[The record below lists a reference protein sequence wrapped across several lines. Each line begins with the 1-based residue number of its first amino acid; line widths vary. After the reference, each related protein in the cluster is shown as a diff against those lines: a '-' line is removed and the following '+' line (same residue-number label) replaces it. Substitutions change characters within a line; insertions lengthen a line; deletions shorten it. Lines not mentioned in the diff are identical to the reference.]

1 METHQVLQNHHSSH
15 AFNCPGCLDPSSSH
29 DRFCMPLCCPEKIPT
44 TLFSSPNSSFSM
56 EELER
61 LQECIESANNLLLA
75 LGSPRDPDNT
85 RMLQLHFLALRKNL
99 VEVKI
104 QCDKEVFEIL
114 GQLETAGQNFL
125 QIERIGKTTFVLFER
140 ICSVNRNAGESEDHM
155 QALINIGEC
164 ERRELVLNFGNFVAR
179 KPALANLFFG
189 ISLHLQLLAYIG
201 CQVVVKKDG
210 EEKLIEGILVRS
222 KEGYIQIKKM
232 DELEQINFD
241 DICLISLDAVK

>member
-1 METHQVLQNHHSSH
+1 MKTHQVLQNHHSSH
-15 AFNCPGCLDPSSSH
+15 AFNCPGCLNPSFSRDH
-29 DRFCMPLCCPEKIPT
+29 FCMPLCCPEKIST
-44 TLFSSPNSSFSM
+44 TLFSSPNSSFSK

-61 LQECIESANNLLLA
+61 LQECIEAANRLLLE

-104 QCDKEVFEIL
+104 QCDEEVFGIL

-125 QIERIGKTTFVLFER
+125 QINQIGKTTFVLFER
-140 ICSVNRNAGESEDHM
+140 ICSVSRNTTHESEDHM

-189 ISLHLQLLAYIG
+189 IPLHLQM
-201 CQVVVKKDG
+201 
-210 EEKLIEGILVRS
+210 LV
-222 KEGYIQIKKM
+222 
-232 DELEQINFD
+232 
-241 DICLISLDAVK
+241 